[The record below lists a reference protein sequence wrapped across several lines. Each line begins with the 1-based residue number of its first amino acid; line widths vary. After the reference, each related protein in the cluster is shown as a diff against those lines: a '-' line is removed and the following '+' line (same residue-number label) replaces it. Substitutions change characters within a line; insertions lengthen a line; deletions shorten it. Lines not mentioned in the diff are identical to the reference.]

1 MDVTEQHAASESPQ
15 GAFDEI
21 KRSEDRLR
29 LVIDTIPTLVWRTGP
44 RRFAPDFSFFHKIQR
59 AEALVVKQVGC
70 AQLSDTFRSKHRD
83 DVPRFAER
91 FGSPTTPD
99 RRIR

>member
-29 LVIDTIPTLVWRTGP
+29 LVIDTILTLVWRVGP
-44 RRFAPDFSFFHKIQR
+44 RPFAPDFSFFHKIQR
-59 AEALVVKQVGC
+59 AEALVVKQVSC

-83 DVPRFAER
+83 DVPRFAEC

>member
-1 MDVTEQHAASESPQ
+1 MCPVIREKAMDVTEQYAASESPQ

-29 LVIDTIPTLVWRTGP
+29 LVIDTILTLVWRVGP
-44 RRFAPDFSFFHKIQR
+44 RPFAPDFSFFHKIQR

-70 AQLSDTFRSKHRD
+70 AQL
-83 DVPRFAER
+83 
-91 FGSPTTPD
+91 
-99 RRIR
+99 

>member
-1 MDVTEQHAASESPQ
+1 MDVTEQYAAGEPPQ

-29 LVIDTIPTLVWRTGP
+29 LVIETIPTLAWRAGP
-44 RRFAPDFSFFHKIQR
+44 RPLAPDFSFFHKMQR
-59 AEALVVKQVGC
+59 DEALIVKQVGC

-83 DVPRFAER
+83 DDPRFAER